1 MIRTIRIDR
10 TFVPLAAA
18 LALLCALPGA
28 AQETAEPAAPPD
40 HEEIVRRFTAEVYN
54 EQQLDAIPRY
64 VADSFVDHS
73 PGGPPGP
80 HGPDF
85 VRSQA
90 EQTFAGMPDTHF
102 EILHLFSE
110 GDMVAMHWRVRGTAS
125 SAFGGGGAEGRK
137 IDVEGISLFRMEDG
151 KIAESWDI
159 VDRLT
164 LFQQAGF
171 RITPPSAFR
180 SAPDEGVEEEEAP
193 REENGE
199 PRTPRPEESRSAE
212 DGEAAGGGGEAGEGP
227 GEARDQTSSRG
238 ASSG

>member
-1 MIRTIRIDR
+1 MRRTA
-10 TFVPLAAA
+10 TPFTAVLALTALFLAASPA
-18 LALLCALPGA
+18 T
-28 AQETAEPAAPPD
+28 AQEAPQAAAADAPVD

-54 EQQLDAIPRY
+54 EKRLDAIPRY
-64 VADSFVDHS
+64 VADTFVDHS
-73 PGGPPGP
+73 PGTPPGP

-110 GDMVAMHWRVRGTAS
+110 GDMVAMHWRVQGTAS
-125 SAFGGGGAEGRK
+125 ATFGGGGSTGRK

-171 RITPPSAFR
+171 RIAPPPAMPPPV
-180 SAPDEGVEEEEAP
+180 PDEGEAEEEDTMEGDTM
-193 REENGE
+193 EEEGE
-199 PRTPRPEESRSAE
+199 RQPPTPRLEEGRVEE
-212 DGEAAGGGGEAGEGP
+212 DGEVEGDRP
-227 GEARDQTSSRG
+227 PSSTSG
-238 ASSG
+238 L